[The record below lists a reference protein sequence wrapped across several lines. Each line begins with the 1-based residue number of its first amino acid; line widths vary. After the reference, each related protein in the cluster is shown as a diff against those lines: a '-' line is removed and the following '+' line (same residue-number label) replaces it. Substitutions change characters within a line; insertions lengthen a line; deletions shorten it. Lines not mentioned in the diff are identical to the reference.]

1 MEHMP
6 FDLVALGTSRAP
18 SVCRLQL
25 EVTGVALQGV
35 VHQGGELQG
44 RALQGGALQAVAFQ
58 GAALQ
63 EVARQGAALQGVV
76 LQGVVHQGGALLQ
89 GVSNQWVLAAE
100 DLCPLTDQV

>member
-1 MEHMP
+1 MP

-35 VHQGGELQG
+35 VHQGG
-44 RALQGGALQAVAFQ
+44 ALRGSVH
-58 GAALQ
+58 Q
-63 EVARQGAALQGVV
+63 EAARQGAALQGVV